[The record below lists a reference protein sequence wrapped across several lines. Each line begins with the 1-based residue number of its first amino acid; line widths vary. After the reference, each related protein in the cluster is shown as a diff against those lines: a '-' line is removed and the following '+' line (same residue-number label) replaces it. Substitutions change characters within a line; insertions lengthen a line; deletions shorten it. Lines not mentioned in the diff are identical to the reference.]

1 MTFKFNNG
9 VCIALFLA
17 GLTLTSLPAHADTTY
32 FTTKQILRE
41 FFPDSAK
48 VSFQK
53 YTPNKE
59 QRARL
64 RRRLGYALSKTSYYL
79 FVATN
84 QSGDVD
90 GYAFIDDQM
99 GQHKPITFAV
109 KLSPGGVVLREEVLV
124 YRETHGDEIHSRR
137 FGRQFEGK
145 TIDDPLRPGK
155 DIDTIS
161 GATISSRAITIGVR
175 RTLVLFAAITRS

>member
-1 MTFKFNNG
+1 MTFKF
-9 VCIALFLA
+9 IFALVLA
-17 GLTLTSLPAHADTTY
+17 FASAAQFPISAEANTTY
-32 FTTKQILRE
+32 FTKKQILRE

-53 YTPNKE
+53 YTPSKK
-59 QRARL
+59 QRASL
-64 RRRLGYALSKTSYYL
+64 QRRLGYALSKTSYYL
-79 FVATN
+79 FVATS
-84 QSGDVD
+84 QHGEVD

-109 KLSPGGVVLREEVLV
+109 KLSPVGVVLREEVLV

-137 FGRQFEGK
+137 FGKQFEGK

-175 RTLVLFAAITRS
+175 RALVLFEAITKT